1 MFIRYKETN
10 MPEVTDPKTGKKKHF
25 TYDASGRKEASEEAA
40 RVGGKVAGG
49 HHPGRKT
56 SNTKRAY

>member
-1 MFIRYKETN
+1 

-25 TYDASGRKEASEEAA
+25 TYDARGRKEASEEAA
-40 RVGGKVAGG
+40 RVGGKVTGG